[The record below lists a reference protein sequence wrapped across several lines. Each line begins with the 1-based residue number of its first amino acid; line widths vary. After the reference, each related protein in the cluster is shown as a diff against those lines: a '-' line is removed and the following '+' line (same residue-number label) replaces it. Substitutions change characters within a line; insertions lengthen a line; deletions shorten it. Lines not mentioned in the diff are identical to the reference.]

1 MEKQMRQTFMDEAY
15 KKNSQRRIKKGK
27 KPHSRAKWEKSNNNR
42 NDYFNHGNREAKFKE
57 FKKQYYRD
65 NFQLDIEYN
74 KYLDYQKK
82 IGGKPVSKIEFKK
95 VVDKHNFNV
104 DEVVKAKKKLSAETH
119 ESNLQKQAAKKK
131 VAQANNR

>member
-1 MEKQMRQTFMDEAY
+1 MEKQMRQTFLDDAY
-15 KKNSQRRIKKGK
+15 KQNSQNRIKNGK
-27 KPHSRAKWEKSNNNR
+27 KPHSRAKWETSNNNR

-119 ESNLQKQAAKKK
+119 EANLQKQAAKKK
-131 VAQANNR
+131 GC